1 MPEILLKNAS
11 INGKIQ
17 NLLIKNNII
26 DYVGTNLPDADI
38 EYDIRGLDVIPG
50 MIDPHVHVRDLKQS
64 EKEDWSSASN
74 AALRGG
80 ITTVFD
86 MPNTRPPTVNLQF
99 LNAKREKAKLAK
111 VNYKF
116 NVAAT
121 SQNLKELAELLDTKP
136 EDVAALKLFLAGS
149 NSNEFVDDE
158 EDIKRIF
165 NLSLKYNLPVI
176 VHTELQKCVEEYSAK
191 IQNPTVSDHNFMR
204 NRECS
209 IKGTELLIE
218 HAKEIGNK
226 LYLAHISTAEEIDI
240 IKANKEKCRVFCEV
254 TPHHLLINE
263 EILKTAGNFGKVNPP
278 LRTEKDNKRIMQGII
293 EGTVDT
299 IGTDHAPHLLSEK
312 LKEYSQAPAGF
323 PGLETALPLLLNKVN
338 KGSFDL
344 KKLIEI
350 TSFNTAKIFNHINRG
365 QIKEGYFA
373 DLTVIDMNKTW
384 KIEAKNFK
392 SKAKYSPYEAMTGTG
407 DVVMTFVNGELKY
420 KHSPSTL

>member
-74 AALRGG
+74 AALKGG

-158 EDIKRIF
+158 EDIKQIF
-165 NLSLKYNLPVI
+165 DLSLKYNLPVI
-176 VHTELQKCVEEYSAK
+176 VHTEWQKCVEEYSAK
-191 IQNPTVSDHNFMR
+191 VQNPTVSDHNFMR
-204 NRECS
+204 NSECS
-209 IKGTELLIE
+209 VKGTDLLISL
-218 HAKEIGNK
+218 AKEIGNK

-323 PGLETALPLLLNKVN
+323 PGLETALPLLINEVN

-350 TSFNTAKIFNHINRG
+350 TSFNTAKIFNLKNRG

-392 SKAKYSPYEAMTGTG
+392 TKAKYSPYEGMSGKG
-407 DVVMTFVNGELKY
+407 DVVMTFVNGELRFENNR
-420 KHSPSTL
+420 

>member
-158 EDIKRIF
+158 EDIKQIF
-165 NLSLKYNLPVI
+165 DLSLKYNLPVI
-176 VHTELQKCVEEYSAK
+176 VHTEWQKCVEEYSAK
-191 IQNPTVSDHNFMR
+191 VQNPTVSDHNFMR
-204 NRECS
+204 NSECS
-209 IKGTELLIE
+209 VKGTDLLISL
-218 HAKEIGNK
+218 AKEIGNK

-312 LKEYSQAPAGF
+312 LKEYSQAPSGF
-323 PGLETALPLLLNKVN
+323 PGLETALPLLINEVN

-350 TSFNTAKIFNHINRG
+350 TSFNTAKIFNLKNRG

-392 SKAKYSPYEAMTGTG
+392 TKAKYSPYEGMSGKG
-407 DVVMTFVNGELKY
+407 DVVMTFVNGELRFENNR
-420 KHSPSTL
+420 

>member
-64 EKEDWSSASN
+64 EKEDWSCASN

-86 MPNTRPPTVNLQF
+86 MPNTLPPTVNLQF

-121 SQNLKELAELLDTKP
+121 SQNLKELTELLDTKP

-158 EDIKRIF
+158 EDIKQIF
-165 NLSLKYNLPVI
+165 DLSLKYNLPVI
-176 VHTELQKCVEEYSAK
+176 VHTEWQKCVEEYSAK
-191 IQNPTVSDHNFMR
+191 VQNPTVSDHNFMR
-204 NRECS
+204 NSECS
-209 IKGTELLIE
+209 VKGTDLLISL
-218 HAKEIGNK
+218 AKEIGNK

-312 LKEYSQAPAGF
+312 LKEYSQAPSGF
-323 PGLETALPLLLNKVN
+323 PGLETALPLLINEVN

-392 SKAKYSPYEAMTGTG
+392 TKAKYSPYEGMSGKG
-407 DVVMTFVNGELKY
+407 DVVMTFVNGELKFENNR
-420 KHSPSTL
+420 

>member
-74 AALRGG
+74 AALKGG

-158 EDIKRIF
+158 EDIKQIF
-165 NLSLKYNLPVI
+165 DLSLKYNLPVI
-176 VHTELQKCVEEYSAK
+176 VHTEWQKCVEEYSAK
-191 IQNPTVSDHNFMR
+191 VQNPTVSDHNFMR
-204 NRECS
+204 NSECS
-209 IKGTELLIE
+209 VKGTDLLISL
-218 HAKEIGNK
+218 AKEIGNK

-312 LKEYSQAPAGF
+312 LKEYSQAPSGF
-323 PGLETALPLLLNKVN
+323 PGLETALPLLINEVN

-392 SKAKYSPYEAMTGTG
+392 TKAKYSPYEGMSGKG
-407 DVVMTFVNGELKY
+407 DVVMTFVNGELRFENNR
-420 KHSPSTL
+420 

>member
-74 AALRGG
+74 AALKGG

-158 EDIKRIF
+158 EDIKQIF
-165 NLSLKYNLPVI
+165 DLSLKYNLPVI
-176 VHTELQKCVEEYSAK
+176 VHTEWQKCVEEYSAK
-191 IQNPTVSDHNFMR
+191 VQNPTVSDHNFMR
-204 NRECS
+204 NSECS
-209 IKGTELLIE
+209 VKGTDLLISL
-218 HAKEIGNK
+218 AKEIGNK

-312 LKEYSQAPAGF
+312 LKEYSQAPSGF
-323 PGLETALPLLLNKVN
+323 PGLETALPLLINEVN

-350 TSFNTAKIFNHINRG
+350 TSFNTAKIFNLKNRG

-392 SKAKYSPYEAMTGTG
+392 TKAKYSPYEGMSGKG
-407 DVVMTFVNGELKY
+407 DVVMTFVNGELRFENNR
-420 KHSPSTL
+420 

>member
-74 AALRGG
+74 AALKGG

-121 SQNLKELAELLDTKP
+121 SQNLKELTELLDTKP

-158 EDIKRIF
+158 EDIKQIF
-165 NLSLKYNLPVI
+165 DLSLKYNLPVI
-176 VHTELQKCVEEYSAK
+176 VHTEWQKCVEEYSAK

-312 LKEYSQAPAGF
+312 LKEYSQAPSGF
-323 PGLETALPLLLNKVN
+323 PGLETALPLLINEVN

-350 TSFNTAKIFNHINRG
+350 TSFNTAKIFNLKNRG

-392 SKAKYSPYEAMTGTG
+392 TKAKYSPYEGMSGKG
-407 DVVMTFVNGELKY
+407 DVVMTFVNGELRFENNR
-420 KHSPSTL
+420 

>member
-74 AALRGG
+74 AALKGG

-121 SQNLKELAELLDTKP
+121 SQNLKELTELLDTKP

-158 EDIKRIF
+158 EDIKQIF
-165 NLSLKYNLPVI
+165 DLSLKYNLPVI
-176 VHTELQKCVEEYSAK
+176 VHTEWQKCVEEYSAK
-191 IQNPTVSDHNFMR
+191 VQNPTVSDHNFMR

-312 LKEYSQAPAGF
+312 LKEYSQAPSGF
-323 PGLETALPLLLNKVN
+323 PGLETALPLLINEVN

-350 TSFNTAKIFNHINRG
+350 TSFNTAKIFNLKNRG

-392 SKAKYSPYEAMTGTG
+392 TKAKYSPYEGMSGKG
-407 DVVMTFVNGELKY
+407 DVVMTFVNGELRFENNR
-420 KHSPSTL
+420 

>member
-74 AALRGG
+74 AALKGG

-121 SQNLKELAELLDTKP
+121 SQNLKELTELLDTKP

-158 EDIKRIF
+158 EDIKQIF
-165 NLSLKYNLPVI
+165 DLSLKYNLPVI
-176 VHTELQKCVEEYSAK
+176 VHTEWQKCVEEYSAK
-191 IQNPTVSDHNFMR
+191 VQNPTVSDHNFMR
-204 NRECS
+204 NSECS
-209 IKGTELLIE
+209 VKGTDLLISL
-218 HAKEIGNK
+218 AKEIGNK

-312 LKEYSQAPAGF
+312 LKEYSQAPSGF
-323 PGLETALPLLLNKVN
+323 PGLETALPLLINEVN

-350 TSFNTAKIFNHINRG
+350 TSFNTAKIFNLKNRG

-392 SKAKYSPYEAMTGTG
+392 TKAKYSPYEGMSGKG
-407 DVVMTFVNGELKY
+407 DVVMTFVNGELRFENNR
-420 KHSPSTL
+420 

>member
-1 MPEILLKNAS
+1 MKILLKNCR
-11 INGKIQ
+11 INNQIQ
-17 NLLIKNNII
+17 NILIKDSFI
-26 DYVGTNLPDADI
+26 DYIGTNLSDADI

-64 EKEDWSSASN
+64 EKEDWTSASN

-99 LNAKREKAKLAK
+99 LKVKREKAKLAK

-121 SQNLKELAELLDTKP
+121 SQNLKELTELLDTKP

-165 NLSLKYNLPVI
+165 DLSLNYNLPVI
-176 VHTELQKCVEEYSAK
+176 VHTEWQKCVEEYSAK
-191 IQNPTVSDHNFMR
+191 VQNPTVSDHNYMR

-209 IKGTELLIE
+209 VKGTDLLISL
-218 HAKEIGNK
+218 AKEIGNK
-226 LYLAHISTAEEIDI
+226 VYLAHISTAEEIDI
-240 IKANKEKCRVFCEV
+240 IKTNKEKCRVFCEV

-263 EILKTAGNFGKVNPP
+263 EILQTAGIFGKVNPP

-312 LKEYSQAPAGF
+312 LKEYSQAPSGF
-323 PGLETALPLLLNKVN
+323 PGLETALPLLLNEVN

-373 DLTVIDMNKTW
+373 DLTVIDMSKTW
-384 KIEAKNFK
+384 KIEAKIFK
-392 SKAKYSPYEAMTGTG
+392 TKAKYSPYEGMTGKG
-407 DVVMTFVNGELKY
+407 NVVMTFVNGELRY
-420 KHSPSTL
+420 KH